1 MARPMT
7 DDDEL
12 KPGIDK
18 PRRSQYPI
26 GVAFI
31 LLLALLAWWRLG

>member
-1 MARPMT
+1 MR

-18 PRRSQYPI
+18 PTRGQYWI
-26 GVAFI
+26 GGVVI
-31 LLLALLAWWRLG
+31 VLLAVLAYWWNGQR